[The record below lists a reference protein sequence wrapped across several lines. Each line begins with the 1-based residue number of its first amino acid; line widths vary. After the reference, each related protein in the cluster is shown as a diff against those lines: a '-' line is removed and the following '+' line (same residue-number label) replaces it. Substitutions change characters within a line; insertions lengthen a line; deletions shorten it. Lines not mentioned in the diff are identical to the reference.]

1 MFSLDLDMLKGIKRP
16 FAIQVQRKGRSRA
29 ALPTESRDMI
39 VGALNALDRSSGGR
53 VKTLNAEIDGKPIA
67 LAFIENAQFE
77 EDTDGNTVL
86 DGPEE

>member
-1 MFSLDLDMLKGIKRP
+1 
-16 FAIQVQRKGRSRA
+16 
-29 ALPTESRDMI
+29 MI

-77 EDTDGNTVL
+77 EDVDGNTVL